1 MFVRWPQ
8 FAVLCF
14 AAFVIAP
21 GVSAAESKAPLAD
34 AAERQ
39 DRQGL
44 QAQLDRRANVNA
56 AQGDGMTTLHWAVQH
71 DDLSGVETLIKAG
84 ADVKAANRYGVTPLS
99 IACTNGNG
107 KIVKLLLDAGAD
119 CNTALPGG
127 ETALMTAARTG
138 KVELVKLLVARGADV
153 NAKEHNGQTALMW
166 AAAEGHVDVVN
177 ELIEAGAD
185 FRTPLKSGF
194 TPFFFAVREGRIDVV
209 RALLTAGIDVNAVM
223 QSKKQA
229 NKDDEKGVS
238 PLILAV
244 TNAHYDLAVILLEAG
259 ADPNDERSGYTAL
272 HTITGVRKPD
282 SGDEGAAPP
291 IGSGKLSSL
300 QFVRELVKRGANVNA
315 RLKHGPSGPGK
326 LNHTGATPFLL
337 AADTADAPLMKLLVE
352 LGADPL
358 IPNADHCTPLMAAAG
373 IGTMFPT
380 EEAGTEDE
388 ALEAAQLA
396 LDLGG
401 DINAVDDNGETAMHG
416 AAYKNLPKMVTLL
429 AAHGAKEVSWNH
441 KNKYG
446 WTPVTIARGHRH
458 GNFKPSPE
466 TVEALKRVMSAEGFA
481 ASDDSARGAD
491 IYSNPK

>member
-1 MFVRWPQ
+1 MRAASTS
-8 FAVLCF
+8 FARL
-14 AAFVIAP
+14 
-21 GVSAAESKAPLAD
+21 L
-34 AAERQ
+34 
-39 DRQGL
+39 
-44 QAQLDRRANVNA
+44 
-56 AQGDGMTTLHWAVQH
+56 
-71 DDLSGVETLIKAG
+71 KAG
-84 ADVKAANRYGVTPLS
+84 V
-99 IACTNGNG
+99 
-107 KIVKLLLDAGAD
+107 
-119 CNTALPGG
+119 
-127 ETALMTAARTG
+127 
-138 KVELVKLLVARGADV
+138 
-153 NAKEHNGQTALMW
+153 
-166 AAAEGHVDVVN
+166 
-177 ELIEAGAD
+177 
-185 FRTPLKSGF
+185 
-194 TPFFFAVREGRIDVV
+194 
-209 RALLTAGIDVNAVM
+209 DVNAVK

-229 NKDDEKGVS
+229 KRGDEEGVS

-244 TNAHYDLAVILLEAG
+244 TNAHYDLALILLEAG

-300 QFVRELVKRGANVNA
+300 QFARELVKRGANVNA

-388 ALEAAQLA
+388 ALEAVQLA

-401 DINAVDDNGETAMHG
+401 DINAVDDNGESAMHG
-416 AAYKNLPKMVTLL
+416 AAYKNLPKMVTWL
-429 AAHGAKEVSWNH
+429 AEHGAKEDTWNH

-446 WTPVTIARGHRH
+446 WTPVTIAR
-458 GNFKPSPE
+458 S
-466 TVEALKRVMSAEGFA
+466 
-481 ASDDSARGAD
+481 SARELQAVARNGRSDEASNVGRGIRDVGCFGAGR
-491 IYSNPK
+491 

>member
-8 FAVLCF
+8 FATVCMVAL
-14 AAFVIAP
+14 AA
-21 GVSAAESKAPLAD
+21 VSRAGAVESNSPVAD
-34 AAERQ
+34 AAERHDPQ
-39 DRQGL
+39 AM
-44 QAQLDRRANVNA
+44 QAQLDQHADINA
-56 AQGDGMTTLHWAVQH
+56 AQADGMTALHWAAQH
-71 DDLSGVETLIKAG
+71 DDWGNVETLIKAG
-84 ADVKAANRYGVTPLS
+84 ADVKAANRYDVTPLS

-107 KIVKLLLDAGAD
+107 PIVKLLLEAGVDA
-119 CNTALPGG
+119 NSTLPGG

-138 KVELVKLLVARGADV
+138 KLEPVTLLVARGADV
-153 NAKEHNGQTALMW
+153 NAKEHNGQTAIMW

-177 ELIEAGAD
+177 ELIKAGAD

-209 RALLTAGIDVNAVM
+209 RALLETGIDVNAVVRA
-223 QSKKQA
+223 KKGD
-229 NKDDEKGVS
+229 KKGVS

-244 TNAHYDLAVILLEAG
+244 TNAHYDLAVMLLEAG
-259 ADPNDERSGYTAL
+259 ADPNDDRSGSTAL
-272 HTITGVRKPD
+272 HGITGVRKPD

-326 LNHTGATPFLL
+326 LNHTGATAFLL

-358 IPNADHCTPLMAAAG
+358 IPNAEHCTPLMAAAG

-416 AAYKNLPKMVTLL
+416 AAYKNLPKMVTWL
-429 AAHGAKEVSWNH
+429 AERGAKEASWNH

-466 TVEALKRVMSAEGFA
+466 TVAALKRVMSAEGFS
-481 ASDDSARGAD
+481 ASDISAPAAD
-491 IYSNPK
+491 IYSKPK